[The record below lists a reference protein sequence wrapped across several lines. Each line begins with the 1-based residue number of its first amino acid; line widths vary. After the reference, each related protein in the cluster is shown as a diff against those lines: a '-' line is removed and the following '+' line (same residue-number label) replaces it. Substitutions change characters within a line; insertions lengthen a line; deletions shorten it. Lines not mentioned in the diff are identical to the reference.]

1 MTFRLVNA
9 GRKEIWHPKEF
20 LYHTWHPGTDGKRN
34 YLGPHDGR
42 NMSTTALKARMTGRI
57 SPLVEN
63 PAMRMLRL
71 KQDDIIYEPLLLQ
84 AIPEEDAKNWTIEKL
99 SKRKRPIWVPQ
110 NLMEHPMVNL
120 RLTITFSKM
129 LIQQFYIKAT
139 QFSRKPKSLKDILK
153 KVSTTYRFLRN
164 MAQYNAYIFGKCENC
179 IEELASNNIHEIALY
194 GTGDVA
200 QVLYKL
206 TMNSPVKIKAVYDT
220 FNGKKFFN
228 FDVTPVE
235 AMKDYQGK
243 VIVADLV
250 RVEEKVEKLK
260 RVGLRN
266 KNIIIL

>member
-1 MTFRLVNA
+1 
-9 GRKEIWHPKEF
+9 
-20 LYHTWHPGTDGKRN
+20 
-34 YLGPHDGR
+34 
-42 NMSTTALKARMTGRI
+42 MTGRI

-164 MAQYNAYIFGKCENC
+164 MAQYNVYIFEKCENC
-179 IEELASNNIHEIALY
+179 IEELTSHGVHDIALY

-200 QVLYKL
+200 RVLYKL
-206 TMNSPVKIKAVYDT
+206 TVNSPVKIKAVYDT

-228 FDVTPVE
+228 LMSTP
-235 AMKDYQGK
+235 
-243 VIVADLV
+243 
-250 RVEEKVEKLK
+250 
-260 RVGLRN
+260 
-266 KNIIIL
+266 